1 MFLGTTILSVRR
13 AQSVVVVGDGQV
25 TVGESVILKNTAKK
39 VRRIHDGKV
48 LCGFAGA
55 TGDAMTLFERLEEK
69 LKAFNGNLVRASV
82 ELAKEWRTDRAL
94 RRLEAMM
101 IAADREHTLLL
112 TGTGDVLEP
121 EEGVMAIG
129 SGGNFALSAAKA
141 LYRHT
146 SMSAREIA
154 CEAMQVASELCVYTN
169 DSLTIEELSTTDRME
184 R

>member
-1 MFLGTTILSVRR
+1 MFKGTTILSVRR
-13 AQSVVVVGDGQV
+13 SGRVVIVGDGQV
-25 TVGESVILKNTAKK
+25 TVNESVVLKHSARK
-39 VRRIHDGKV
+39 VRRIHEDSV

-69 LKAFNGNLVRASV
+69 LKAFNGSLVRASV

-101 IAADREHTLLL
+101 IAADPEHTLLL

-121 EEGVMAIG
+121 EEGVIAIG
-129 SGGNFALSAAKA
+129 SGGNFALSAARA

-146 SMSAREIA
+146 DMSARTIA
-154 CEAMQVASELCVYTN
+154 SEAMKIASESCVYTN
-169 DSLTIEELSTTDRME
+169 DVLTIEELE
-184 R
+184 Y